1 MFDKINW
8 DDVEEE
14 QVNPEIKRKMIWGDK
29 IMISKLE
36 LSDGCI
42 VPQHQHDNEQITQV
56 ISGTIRFWL
65 GKDKQQEIDIHPG
78 ESLIIPGNLPHE
90 ALMIGDVVEV
100 DTFSPPRADWIEGS
114 DDYLKQK

>member
-1 MFDKINW
+1 MLEKICW
-8 DDVEEE
+8 DEVEEE
-14 QVNPEIKRKMIWGDK
+14 QVNPMIKRKMIWGDK
-29 IMISKLE
+29 VMISKLK

-42 VPQHQHDNEQITQV
+42 VPQHEHENEQVTQV

-65 GKDKQQEIDIHPG
+65 GKDKEQEIDVYPG

-100 DTFSPPRADWIEGS
+100 DTFSPPRADWIDGS
-114 DDYLKQK
+114 DDYLK